1 MTRHPGEELSAYA
14 DGELSAERGREI
26 ELHLQGCTECRRELT
41 IIRSIGNAMREIETK
56 PTGIWDRVQRAIAR
70 PIGWGLLV
78 AGFLLWMVLAAVAWF
93 REEFTVEWLAATAI
107 GTGLLMLLIHFGYEQ
122 YREWKESPYKGI
134 QR

>member
-1 MTRHPGEELSAYA
+1 
-14 DGELSAERGREI
+14 
-26 ELHLQGCTECRRELT
+26 
-41 IIRSIGNAMREIETK
+41 MREIETK
-56 PTGIWDRVQRAIAR
+56 PAGIWDRVQRAIAR

-134 QR
+134 ER